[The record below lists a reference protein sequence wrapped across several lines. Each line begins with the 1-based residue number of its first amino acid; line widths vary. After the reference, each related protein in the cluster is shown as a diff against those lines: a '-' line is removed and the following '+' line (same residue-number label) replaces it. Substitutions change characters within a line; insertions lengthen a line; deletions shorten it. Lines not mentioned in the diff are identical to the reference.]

1 MCRREHGLSWDEF
14 CNLTFPQFEALEER
28 RAIEIRHARHDA
40 AFIAATLMNINRA
53 SSSEEWLSPFD
64 FLPGFERDPA
74 EIEAEHRR
82 RDVVR
87 SIRYAFLSMR
97 NLPREKVLEARD
109 KMVARLKAN
118 GYENAEE
125 LMTEAYPDL

>member
-1 MCRREHGLSWDEF
+1 
-14 CNLTFPQFEALEER
+14 
-28 RAIEIRHARHDA
+28 
-40 AFIAATLMNINRA
+40 MNINRA